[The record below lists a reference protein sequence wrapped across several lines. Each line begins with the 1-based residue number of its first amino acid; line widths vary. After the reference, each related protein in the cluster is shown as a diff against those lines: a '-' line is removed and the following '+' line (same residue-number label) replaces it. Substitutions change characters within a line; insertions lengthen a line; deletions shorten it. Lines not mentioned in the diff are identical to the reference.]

1 MATKFAYKRLTKE
14 YMNIM
19 KSPPPFIIAKP
30 LESNIL
36 EWHYVITGPP
46 DSPYH
51 NGEYHG
57 VLNFPSEYPLKPPS
71 IKMITPN
78 GRFKTNFKLC
88 LSMSDY
94 HPKTWNPAWSVSTI
108 LTGLLSF
115 MLEDTPTTGS
125 IVTSKKDKIEYAA
138 KSKEFNRND
147 LKFKNIF
154 PELCNEGKSTPSA
167 DNIHNSSNNLRE
179 RRHYNTNIK
188 QQSAQTKN
196 EINNDNIPLTTNTIL
211 YLIIALI
218 ILLLLIIGF
227 MLFY

>member
-57 VLNFPSEYPLKPPS
+57 VLIFPSEYPLKPPS

-78 GRFKTNFKLC
+78 GRFKTNFRLC

-125 IVTSKKDKIEYAA
+125 IVTSKKDKKDFAI
-138 KSKEFNRND
+138 KSKEYNRND
-147 LKFKNIF
+147 PKFRNIF
-154 PELCNEGKSTPSA
+154 PELCGEEKPMPAVNVFNE
-167 DNIHNSSNNLRE
+167 NNNLRE
-179 RRHYNTNIK
+179 RR
-188 QQSAQTKN
+188 
-196 EINNDNIPLTTNTIL
+196 INNNFTKKQSINQNTENTDNMNITTNTI
-211 YLIIALI
+211 III
-218 ILLLLIIGF
+218 K
-227 MLFY
+227 Y

>member
-1 MATKFAYKRLTKE
+1 MAIKEAYRRLTRE

-19 KSPPPFIIAKP
+19 KNPPPFIIAKP

-57 VLNFPSEYPLKPPS
+57 VLNFPSDYPYKPPS

-78 GRFKTNFKLC
+78 GRFKTNFRLC

-125 IVTSKKDKIEYAA
+125 IVTSKKDKINFAL
-138 KSKEFNRND
+138 KSKDYNRND
-147 LKFKNIF
+147 LKFRNIF
-154 PELCNEGKSTPSA
+154 PELCNEGVPIPSS
-167 DNIHNSSNNLRE
+167 NNFNHNNNLRE
-179 RRHYNTNIK
+179 RKNLISNVNTKKAIHKNNENI
-188 QQSAQTKN
+188 
-196 EINNDNIPLTTNTIL
+196 DNISLSNNAIL
-211 YLIIALI
+211 YLIITLVTLLI
-218 ILLLLIIGF
+218 LIIGF
-227 MLFY
+227 MFFY